1 MLNLRTPRLGRP
13 FRQRGLSLIEMMVGI
28 TIGMIVVAGASV
40 MLTQQLAEHRRLVL
54 ETQIQQDLRAA
65 SDLILRE
72 LRRGGAHAVAERLV
86 WAPGSGIAAPITN
99 DYAKQTA
106 VPATQNQV
114 IYSYSSHDDRGGPN
128 PLNPE
133 DNLSANNERF
143 GFRVSNQTLQF
154 MLGNGNWQPLTDPQ
168 TLLITNFTIQQQS
181 QSVSLIDSC
190 EISTCPAGSATCPP
204 LLQVK
209 RFDISLTGKAAHDD
223 QVRRTLKVSSRM
235 RNDEITGACP

>member
-1 MLNLRTPRLGRP
+1 MLSQGLPTRGRAHD
-13 FRQRGLSLIEMMVGI
+13 QRGLSLIEMMVGI
-28 TIGMIVVAGASV
+28 TVGMIVVAGASV

-86 WAPGSGIAAPITN
+86 WAPGAGIAAPIGN

-106 VPATQNQV
+106 VTATQNQV
-114 IYSYSSHDDRGGPN
+114 TYSYSSHDDRAGPN

-190 EISTCPAGSATCPP
+190 ENSTCPPGSATCPP
-204 LLQVK
+204 MMVVK
-209 RFDISLTGKAAHDD
+209 RFDVSLTGKAAHDD
-223 QVRRTLKVSSRM
+223 QVQRTLKVSSRM